1 MLGFSFF
8 LLYAADLWL
17 KNVLFWFMSGVSKSF
32 WDLCV
37 KEEVPAQA
45 LLSGTERDDCG
56 THIEFC
62 CRGVS
67 RVGVPGLAVSN
78 C

>member
-1 MLGFSFF
+1 
-8 LLYAADLWL
+8 
-17 KNVLFWFMSGVSKSF
+17 MSGDSKSF